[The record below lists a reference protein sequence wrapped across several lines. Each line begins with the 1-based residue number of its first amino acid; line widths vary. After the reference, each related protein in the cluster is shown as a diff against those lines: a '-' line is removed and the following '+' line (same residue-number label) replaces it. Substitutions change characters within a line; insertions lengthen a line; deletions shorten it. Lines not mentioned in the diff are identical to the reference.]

1 MDTDFEWVRGSDP
14 PVMQET
20 LGEFIDALGDEL
32 EDAIDRLMGDVL
44 QTVQRLV
51 NVDTGRLR
59 ESYETE
65 VREAMEAAFGLVIEG
80 IVESEVE
87 YAPFQEFL
95 ETGKPHVAPAIE
107 EHRDALEKEGTKA
120 WNNAVRR
127 AS

>member
-1 MDTDFEWVRGSDP
+1 MDTDFEWKDGSDP

-20 LGEFIDALGDEL
+20 LSEFIDALADEL
-32 EDAIDRLMGDVL
+32 EDAIDRLMDDVL

-65 VREAMEAAFGLVIEG
+65 VREAMETALGLVIQG
-80 IVESEVE
+80 IVESDVE

-95 ETGKPHVAPAIE
+95 NTGKPHVAPAIE
-107 EHRDALEKEGTKA
+107 EHRGALKKEGTTA

-127 AS
+127 VA

>member
-1 MDTDFEWVRGSDP
+1 MDTDFRWVRGSDP

-20 LGEFIDALGDEL
+20 LDEFIAALGEEL

-51 NVDTGRLR
+51 NVDTGQLR
-59 ESYETE
+59 ASYETE

-80 IVESEVE
+80 IVESDVE

-95 ETGKPHVAPAIE
+95 DTGKPHVAPAIE
-107 EHRDALEKEGTKA
+107 EHRGALEDEGTKA

-127 AS
+127 VS